1 MLYQFSS
8 EFTYETTYVTQNFY
22 VSKEHD
28 PLVENEVN
36 YKRIE
41 KSSNIVQRRFLWKQ
55 NVFVTTETWQI
66 IPESWDPYQ
75 AT

>member
-1 MLYQFSS
+1 MLYQPSS
-8 EFTYETTYVTQNFY
+8 EFTYENTYVTQNFY

-28 PLVENEVN
+28 ALFENEVN
-36 YKRIE
+36 DERME
-41 KSSNIVQRRFLWKQ
+41 KSSEIVQRRFLWKQ
-55 NVFVTTETWQI
+55 NVLVTTQTWPI

>member
-55 NVFVTTETWQI
+55 NVFVTAETWQI
-66 IPESWDPYQ
+66 IPQSWDPYQ